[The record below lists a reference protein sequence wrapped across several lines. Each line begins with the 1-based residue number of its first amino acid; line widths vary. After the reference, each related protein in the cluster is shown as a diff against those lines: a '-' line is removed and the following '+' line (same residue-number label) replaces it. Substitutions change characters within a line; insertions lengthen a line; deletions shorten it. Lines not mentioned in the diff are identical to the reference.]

1 MDTIKAE
8 EYNREIPKSGDPLVA
23 IAERR
28 RFRRFIKPVADRI
41 ASTYVKTH
49 DLPAYLEQ
57 GFSALQTTRFVQAY
71 NHLLRK
77 KVQFN

>member
-1 MDTIKAE
+1 MDTYKAQ
-8 EYNREIPKSGDPLVA
+8 EYNRNVNPSGDPLVA

-49 DLPAYLEQ
+49 DLPSYLEQ